1 MHMNHE
7 DRQRLLNLHH
17 QRLLNLSRRRN
28 YTYDSPVLITV
39 PSRSLP
45 TTQGN
50 LPSLSEVS
58 DSDLSRLIPFYK
70 ARMDEYP
77 PERSHD
83 ELRADMAR
91 NNTSTYVSKLDV
103 FE

>member
-1 MHMNHE
+1 M
-7 DRQRLLNLHH
+7 
-17 QRLLNLSRRRN
+17 SN
-28 YTYDSPVLITV
+28 YTWSFQNQCYVLAA
-39 PSRSLP
+39 RALP

-50 LPSLSEVS
+50 LPPLSEVS

-83 ELRADMAR
+83 ELRAEMAR
-91 NNTSTYVSKLDV
+91 NNTSSYVSKLDV

>member
-1 MHMNHE
+1 M
-7 DRQRLLNLHH
+7 
-17 QRLLNLSRRRN
+17 SN
-28 YTYDSPVLITV
+28 YTWSFQDQCYVLAT
-39 PSRSLP
+39 RALP

-50 LPSLSEVS
+50 LPPLSEVS
-58 DSDLSRLIPFYK
+58 ESDLSRLIPFYK

-83 ELRADMAR
+83 ELRAEMTR
-91 NNTSTYVSKLDV
+91 NNTSSYVSKLDV

>member
-1 MHMNHE
+1 MCTIYMHMSNSTW
-7 DRQRLLNLHH
+7 RSRRSLYVA
-17 QRLLNLSRRRN
+17 RRRN
-28 YTYDSPVLITV
+28 YTYDFSVLFTV
-39 PSRSLP
+39 PTRSLP
-45 TTQGN
+45 TTQGD

-70 ARMDEYP
+70 ARMDKYP

-83 ELRADMAR
+83 ELRDEMVR